1 MDDKAQL
8 VTEEDR
14 RLLQRVGD
22 LLEEVI
28 ETLEITGSP
37 ETMREVEEA
46 RRDAREGRVR
56 DYSELR
62 EELRKAG
69 KIRAEGDLSLRESDD
84 ASGPPG
90 RREDR

>member
-28 ETLEITGSP
+28 ETLEITGNP

-56 DYSELR
+56 DYSEFR

-69 KIRAEGDLSLRESDD
+69 KIRAEGD
-84 ASGPPG
+84 
-90 RREDR
+90 

>member
-1 MDDKAQL
+1 MDDTAQL
-8 VTEEDR
+8 ITEEDR
-14 RLLQRVGD
+14 QLLQRVGD

-28 ETLEITGSP
+28 ETLEITGNP

-46 RRDAREGRVR
+46 RKDAREGRVR

-69 KIRAEGDLSLRESDD
+69 KIRAEGD
-84 ASGPPG
+84 
-90 RREDR
+90 

>member
-1 MDDKAQL
+1 MDDTTQL
-8 VTEEDR
+8 ITEEDR
-14 RLLQRVGD
+14 QLLQRVGD

-28 ETLEITGSP
+28 ETLEITENP

-46 RRDAREGRVR
+46 RRDTREGRVR

-69 KIRAEGDLSLRESDD
+69 KIRAEGD
-84 ASGPPG
+84 
-90 RREDR
+90 